1 MSRSKLLD
9 EQVEIARLRE
19 EGQTLKQIAHS
30 FGKSIYWVNSR
41 LNPSYQ
47 PKRLRRA
54 QGSDNGTGFNHSK
67 NIIAK
72 LMPRKTTEER
82 LFLLLHFWK
91 RHSNLQSL
99 GDCPM

>member
-19 EGQTLKQIAHS
+19 EGQTLQQIAHR

-54 QGSDNGTGFNHSK
+54 QESVEAVPLDLDATSVFDITPSSHQRIG
-67 NIIAK
+67 
-72 LMPRKTTEER
+72 R
-82 LFLLLHFWK
+82 LRGAEVYL
-91 RHSNLQSL
+91 RPS
-99 GDCPM
+99 CR